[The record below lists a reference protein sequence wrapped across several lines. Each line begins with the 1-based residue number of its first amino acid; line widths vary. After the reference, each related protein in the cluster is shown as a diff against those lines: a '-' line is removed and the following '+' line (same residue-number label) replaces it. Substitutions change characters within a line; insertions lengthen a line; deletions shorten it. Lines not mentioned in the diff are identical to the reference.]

1 MKGGAAMKS
10 FVAYQIADLQDGET
24 LLIFPRKSLI
34 YFVESNNR
42 TSIIET
48 CLEEHLDDGSITP
61 NDIIYLVGKSENNVT
76 LKVGKLANV
85 RQL

>member
-1 MKGGAAMKS
+1 MKS

-24 LLIFPRKSLI
+24 LLIFPRKSLV

-42 TSIIET
+42 TSLIET
-48 CLEEHLDDGSITP
+48 CLEEHFDDGLITP

-76 LKVGKLANV
+76 LKVGKLANI